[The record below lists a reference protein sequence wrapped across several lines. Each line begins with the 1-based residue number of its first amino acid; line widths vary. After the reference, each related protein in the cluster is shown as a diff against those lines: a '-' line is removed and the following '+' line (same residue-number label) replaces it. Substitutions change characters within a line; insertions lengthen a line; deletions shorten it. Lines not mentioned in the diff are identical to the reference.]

1 MSVPAPM
8 PETTETVAQA
18 FRDADA
24 SGASGALVACL
35 DVMNA
40 LAPFT
45 AYKARSRALL
55 DPAGAHRILDVACG
69 VGFDVIAMA
78 KRHPRTTFVGADMSE
93 QLLGVARARASGLQN
108 LEFVRCDARRLAFA
122 DGSFDAVR
130 IDRSLQHIADPAA
143 AVGELARVVRP
154 GGRVVV
160 SEPDWDTFVLRGVDE
175 GLERTIVE
183 TWRSLFVN
191 PVIGTQAPAL
201 MADAGLR
208 VETVEATPIV
218 LRDYADARIVFD
230 IDRTLDRC
238 VAEGAIE
245 APRRTLWDRAAESA
259 SASGRF
265 VASLCIFTALG
276 VA

>member
-1 MSVPAPM
+1 M

-18 FRDADA
+18 FRDADS
-24 SGASGALVACL
+24 SGASGALAACL

-40 LAPFT
+40 LGPFR

-55 DPAGAHRILDVACG
+55 DPAGARRILDVACG

-78 KRHPRTTFVGADMSE
+78 ESWPGTAFVGANMSE
-93 QLLGVARARASGLQN
+93 QLLSVARARASGLAN

-122 DGSFDAVR
+122 DASFDAVR

-154 GGRVVV
+154 SGRVVV
-160 SEPDWDTFVLRGVDE
+160 SEPDWDTFILRGVDE

-191 PVIGTQAPAL
+191 PTIGTRTPGL

-208 VETVEATPIV
+208 VETVEAAPIV
-218 LRDYADARIVFD
+218 LRLYADAKIVFD
-230 IDRTLDRC
+230 IDRTLDTC
-238 VAEGAIE
+238 VAGGVIE
-245 APRRTLWDRAAESA
+245 ARSRMEWDRAAESA

-265 VASLCIFTALG
+265 VASLCIFTVLG